1 MATLNQKTFK
11 LHSWLGLF
19 NGVWMVILGISG
31 ALLVYYH
38 EIDRFINKSTLTV
51 TPQQQR
57 LPVDSLY
64 KIVWAKCPLASGT
77 NILHFPQSETDCYS
91 FRVYISDASKPIT
104 HWWDTYNID
113 INPYNGAVLREGY
126 YRDISSSFM
135 HWLLNFHWSLNAG
148 PVGLLIVAIAGLLL
162 FANIITGIIIYRKYF
177 LKALLFKAP
186 VKWSNWRTGTSGLH
200 RYIGVWSLVFNML
213 IFYSGLQM
221 NWNAFDKS
229 TWVRPETYPKNNMR
243 FASIDKMINDVQHI
257 YPGFDIK
264 YFYIPFTKKM
274 RHNENGETAQAM
286 GNIPGTPSIIPQSS
300 SSISFDVTT
309 GAVTGRHNVNEDLKK
324 MNLWQL
330 FNAVVYSFHVG
341 SFAGNFSRILYIFIG
356 FTPAFLSI
364 SGFMLWW
371 RRKGK
376 RKNNYTPS
384 KSTL

>member
-19 NGVWMVILGISG
+19 NGAWMVILGISG

-51 TPQQQR
+51 TQQQHR

-77 NILHFPQSETDCYS
+77 NILHFPQNKTDCYS

-113 INPYNGAVLREGY
+113 INPYNGAILREGY

-177 LKALLFKAP
+177 FKALLFKAP

-200 RYIGVWSLVFNML
+200 RYIGVWSIVFNIL
-213 IFYSGLQM
+213 IFYSGHQM
-221 NWNAFDKS
+221 TWN
-229 TWVRPETYPKNNMR
+229 
-243 FASIDKMINDVQHI
+243 
-257 YPGFDIK
+257 
-264 YFYIPFTKKM
+264 
-274 RHNENGETAQAM
+274 
-286 GNIPGTPSIIPQSS
+286 
-300 SSISFDVTT
+300 SFDRSNYQKERPTKT
-309 GAVTGRHNVNEDLKK
+309 VN
-324 MNLWQL
+324 
-330 FNAVVYSFHVG
+330 
-341 SFAGNFSRILYIFIG
+341 NFLHFITC
-356 FTPAFLSI
+356 FF
-364 SGFMLWW
+364 
-371 RRKGK
+371 
-376 RKNNYTPS
+376 
-384 KSTL
+384 